1 MSRQPFTRTTLI
13 LALVGAVTLAA
24 SACGSS
30 SGASSSSTTITEAA
44 GGGGGGGG
52 ASGTTIDV
60 TLKDFSIALASTGSL
75 APGTYT
81 FHVTNN
87 GPSSHNLTI
96 NGPGVSD
103 KATPTFA
110 AGGSMDLTV
119 TLKNG
124 TYDLFCSVPGH
135 KQLGMDTHL
144 TVGSGGSSG
153 GAAAGGAA
161 GGGGSTKSGGS
172 SSSGSTASGG
182 GWA

>member
-1 MSRQPFTRTTLI
+1 MTHLRLTRTALI
-13 LALVGAVTLAA
+13 LALVGAVTLVA

-30 SGASSSSTTITEAA
+30 SGAGSSATTVTEAA
-44 GGGGGGGG
+44 GGGGGAAPGK
-52 ASGTTIDV
+52 TIDV
-60 TLKDFSIALASTGSL
+60 TLKDFSIAVASTGSL

-119 TLKNG
+119 TLENG
-124 TYDLFCSVPGH
+124 SYDLFCSVPGH

-144 TVGSGGSSG
+144 TVGSGA
-153 GAAAGGAA
+153 AAAGG
-161 GGGGSTKSGGS
+161 GSSNSGGSTK
-172 SSSGSTASGG
+172 SGSTASGG

>member
-1 MSRQPFTRTTLI
+1 MTHPRFTRTALV

-30 SGASSSSTTITEAA
+30 SGSGSSSTAVTEAA
-44 GGGGGGGG
+44 GGGGGAPAGK
-52 ASGTTIDV
+52 TIDV
-60 TLKDFSIALASTGSL
+60 TLKDFSIDVASTGSL

-81 FHVTNN
+81 FHVANN

-124 TYDLFCSVPGH
+124 SYDLFCSVPGH

-144 TVGSGGSSG
+144 TVGSGG
-153 GAAAGGAA
+153 AAA
-161 GGGGSTKSGGS
+161 GGGSTKSGGS

-182 GWA
+182 AWS

>member
-1 MSRQPFTRTTLI
+1 MTHLPFTRTALT

-30 SGASSSSTTITEAA
+30 SGAGSSTTTITEAA
-44 GGGGGGGG
+44 GAAG
-52 ASGTTIDV
+52 AAPRHDDRRHV
-60 TLKDFSIALASTGSL
+60 KDLDQRRL
-75 APGTYT
+75 DRQPRPGTYT

-87 GPSSHNLTI
+87 GPSHNLTI

-124 TYDLFCSVPGH
+124 SYDLFCSVPGH
-135 KQLGMDTHL
+135 KQLGMDTGL
-144 TVGSGGSSG
+144 TVG
-153 GAAAGGAA
+153 A
-161 GGGGSTKSGGS
+161 
-172 SSSGSTASGG
+172 
-182 GWA
+182 